1 MGVGA
6 QGILG
11 DFQSLN
17 LSPGSIRTGR
27 GDDLGKSGRGWIGD
41 ALGEIHL
48 LAIGSEAAGSL
59 IIVGIQTSGDGFR
72 SAPFSLVVFFR
83 IEDVA
88 SLGSGDSAEFISLCV
103 VAGGGEVDLFVFIA
117 QEHR

>member
-11 DFQSLN
+11 DFLFLN

-48 LAIGSEAAGSL
+48 PAIGSEAAGSL

-72 SAPFSLVVFFR
+72 SAPFSLVVFF
-83 IEDVA
+83 
-88 SLGSGDSAEFISLCV
+88 
-103 VAGGGEVDLFVFIA
+103 
-117 QEHR
+117 